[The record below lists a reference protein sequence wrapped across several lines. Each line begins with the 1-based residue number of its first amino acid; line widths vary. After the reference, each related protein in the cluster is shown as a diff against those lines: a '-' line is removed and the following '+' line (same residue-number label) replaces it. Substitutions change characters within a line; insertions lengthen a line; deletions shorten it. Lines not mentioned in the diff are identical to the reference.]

1 MSNISSIPIYD
12 PTRKTTSSSTS
23 ATSVED
29 LSQNFLKMLTVQL
42 QNQDPL
48 NPMDNAAMTSQ
59 LAALNTVDGINR
71 LNNSV
76 NSLVAQMQSANFMN
90 LSSSVGKTAMAAGS
104 DLYFGGQ
111 PVYMTARLANPAS
124 SLQALIKDASG
135 AVVNQIDFGAVGA
148 GDTDFIWDGYTDAGE
163 LASNGYYELELVAS
177 DSQGVNTKPTSY
189 IGSLVASIGQEA
201 SDILVGLGDGRQI
214 SATDILKWVAV

>member
-1 MSNISSIPIYD
+1 MGNISSIPIYD
-12 PTRKTTSSSTS
+12 PTSKSTS
-23 ATSVED
+23 KSSDATSVKD
-29 LSQNFLKMLTVQL
+29 LSQNFLRMLTVQL

-71 LNNSV
+71 LNTSV

-111 PVYMTARLANPAS
+111 PVYMTARLTNPAS
-124 SLQALIKDASG
+124 SLKAVIKDASG
-135 AVVNQIDFGAVGA
+135 NVVNQIDFGAAHA
-148 GDTDFIWDGYTDAGE
+148 GDTDFIWDGHTDAGDV
-163 LASNGYYELELVAS
+163 ASNGYYQLELTAS
-177 DSQGVNTKPTSY
+177 DSQGASTKPTSY
-189 IGSLVASIGQEA
+189 IGSLVASIGQDA
-201 SDILVGLGDGRQI
+201 SNILVGLGDGRQI
-214 SATDILKWVAV
+214 NATDIVKWVAV